1 MSVLEDQVKLKIQSA
16 INKYFEMK
24 KDKNGKLILQF
35 KKNCF
40 MGNLEILAD
49 RCLFT
54 VLKRIRLF
62 VGEIKKILKLTYIPK
77 EFKLNQVDLRVTP
90 DSILSAVSFVSDQFI
105 SDIDD
110 VNIQSVNDLV
120 KMCTPNPDEKPN
132 PYENWTK
139 NENPEANTPE
149 EDYALKASHE
159 RAADEFEEKRR
170 LGATSGG
177 RRSRYR
183 RRPTKKYFKSRRHS
197 LSKKKRHMKTKRH
210 MKRHM
215 KTKRH

>member
-1 MSVLEDQVKLKIQSA
+1 MIVLEDQVKLKIQSA
-16 INKYFEMK
+16 INEYFEMK

-35 KKNCF
+35 KKNCL
-40 MGNLEILAD
+40 MGNFELLAD
-49 RCLFT
+49 RCLYT

-62 VGEIKKILKLTYIPK
+62 VAEVKNALGKTTIPK

-90 DSILSAVSFVSDQFI
+90 DSILSAVSFISDQFI

-110 VNIQSVNDLV
+110 VNIPSVNDLV
-120 KMCTPNPDEKPN
+120 KMCTPNP
-132 PYENWTK
+132 Y
-139 NENPEANTPE
+139 ENPEANTPDE
-149 EDYALKASHE
+149 YYALEASRE
-159 RAADEFEEKRR
+159 RAADEFEDKRR

-197 LSKKKRHMKTKRH
+197 SHKKKRHMKTKRH
-210 MKRHM
+210 MKRHR